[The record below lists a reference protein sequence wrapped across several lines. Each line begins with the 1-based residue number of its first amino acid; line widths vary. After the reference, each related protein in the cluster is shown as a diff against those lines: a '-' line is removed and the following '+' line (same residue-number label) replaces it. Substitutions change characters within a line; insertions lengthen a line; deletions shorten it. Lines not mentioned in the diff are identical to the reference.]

1 RSRVICSGMV
11 YPPLFLVGGGEG
23 GGGQRRAAARGDR
36 RGAGRAV
43 AGQVQV
49 ERQTD
54 VVAAAHAGR
63 HQAAVVV
70 GISLLRAVAGGGQEG
85 VDDQH
90 LEGGK
95 FAHSAAAHDVHE
107 LCVELL
113 ADTQRVGVE
122 VHLRHRG
129 ADFGIGAAEDVGGL
143 LNIHVVLDA
152 RILDAAALQLP

>member
-1 RSRVICSGMV
+1 MV
-11 YPPLFLVGGGEG
+11 YPSLFVVVWGEG
-23 GGGQRRAAARGDR
+23 GGRQRRAAAGGGR
-36 RGAGRAV
+36 RGGGGAV
-43 AGQVQV
+43 GGQVQV
-49 ERQTD
+49 ERHAD
-54 VVAAAHAGR
+54 IVAAAHAGR
-63 HQAAVVV
+63 HKAAVVV
-70 GISLLRAVAGGGQEG
+70 GIGLLRAGAGSGHEG

-129 ADFGIGAAEDVGGL
+129 ADVGIGAAEDVGG
-143 LNIHVVLDA
+143 
-152 RILDAAALQLP
+152 